1 MSIRV
6 PWDKHEAAILL
17 DGWLKIKNGIPRNEV
32 VNLVSYQLRKKA
44 VNQGITID
52 SVFRNTNGINFQ
64 LMSMASAFEATD
76 MGKAPSK
83 LFLEV
88 ADLYHNDVAAYTEL
102 MEEAMH
108 MVESTS
114 ETKDGFIQYVHQQS
128 PDKADKILSAIK
140 SMEEFAIATKA
151 LTCSI
156 FDILSE
162 ETLSTLRKKVLN
174 HKFFIVRHKHLQEYS
189 ALALSLM
196 EGFVSYTS
204 DTSSIDCNEENT
216 MYQNA
221 EGKQVNDENKQID
234 NVSFADWI
242 TQYAG
247 LSAATARSY
256 RSALNTCDNYAFEN
270 RLYSESITLCTK
282 YDEFI
287 IKYNALM
294 NDEGFKKLSE
304 AKHNYLI
311 AALKKYYDYF
321 SAMENGFDSSTTT
334 FKGIQPVEQPT
345 ISEEVKNNCN
355 SILCQDFE
363 DGYQLGD
370 YMHQMRFLSCY
381 EDAFDTQLDVS
392 EDELDGI
399 LKCVGQ
405 IRDDR
410 VFCKGDSETPLL
422 ASIFTDLESAF
433 ENGAT
438 AVFFECIYEKY
449 ADSLISEMS
458 VYNSDSLRDIMRNDS
473 RFQADYHIERAA
485 IVKNGTNSETTAEI
499 RTALQSSHTPMT
511 FEDFKK
517 RLWYIPMDRIKS
529 ELARLSEAV
538 CVERGTYF
546 FASNLYISPDEKITL
561 IKAMRSAIYS
571 NGYLVSKNLRE
582 IFNNAC
588 PSAALDSEYLKDY
601 AIRDILK
608 IILQDEFDFSSSV
621 ITEKGNPLD
630 VGQLYRNYAAEH
642 EQLTFRE
649 IKEFQETIGLPIY
662 WGDILTEMVRISAT
676 ELIRKDKIQFDVDA
690 VDDAL
695 EKMYPNE
702 YTALK
707 DITLFLSLPATSVRW
722 NGYVLESYLRD
733 FSKKFRLVQV
743 SISNEDYYGVMLR
756 SDSKLESYDDVA
768 ADMLAK
774 NESWTDEKSALRCLV
789 DAKFQKRAK
798 NSNISAIVKAA
809 RQKRANI

>member
-1 MSIRV
+1 
-6 PWDKHEAAILL
+6 
-17 DGWLKIKNGIPRNEV
+17 
-32 VNLVSYQLRKKA
+32 
-44 VNQGITID
+44 
-52 SVFRNTNGINFQ
+52 
-64 LMSMASAFEATD
+64 
-76 MGKAPSK
+76 
-83 LFLEV
+83 
-88 ADLYHNDVAAYTEL
+88 
-102 MEEAMH
+102 
-108 MVESTS
+108 
-114 ETKDGFIQYVHQQS
+114 
-128 PDKADKILSAIK
+128 
-140 SMEEFAIATKA
+140 
-151 LTCSI
+151 
-156 FDILSE
+156 
-162 ETLSTLRKKVLN
+162 
-174 HKFFIVRHKHLQEYS
+174 
-189 ALALSLM
+189 
-196 EGFVSYTS
+196 
-204 DTSSIDCNEENT
+204 
-216 MYQNA
+216 
-221 EGKQVNDENKQID
+221 
-234 NVSFADWI
+234 
-242 TQYAG
+242 
-247 LSAATARSY
+247 
-256 RSALNTCDNYAFEN
+256 
-270 RLYSESITLCTK
+270 
-282 YDEFI
+282 
-287 IKYNALM
+287 
-294 NDEGFKKLSE
+294 
-304 AKHNYLI
+304 
-311 AALKKYYDYF
+311 
-321 SAMENGFDSSTTT
+321 
-334 FKGIQPVEQPT
+334 
-345 ISEEVKNNCN
+345 
-355 SILCQDFE
+355 
-363 DGYQLGD
+363 
-370 YMHQMRFLSCY
+370 
-381 EDAFDTQLDVS
+381 
-392 EDELDGI
+392 
-399 LKCVGQ
+399 
-405 IRDDR
+405 
-410 VFCKGDSETPLL
+410 
-422 ASIFTDLESAF
+422 
-433 ENGAT
+433 
-438 AVFFECIYEKY
+438 
-449 ADSLISEMS
+449 MS

-499 RTALQSSHTPMT
+499 RAVLQSSHTPMT

-517 RLWYIPMDRIKS
+517 RLWYVPMDRIKS

-538 CVERGTYF
+538 CVDRGTYF
-546 FASNLYISPDEKITL
+546 FASNLYISPDEKIAL

-690 VDDAL
+690 VDNAL

-733 FSKKFRLVQV
+733 FSIKFRLVQV